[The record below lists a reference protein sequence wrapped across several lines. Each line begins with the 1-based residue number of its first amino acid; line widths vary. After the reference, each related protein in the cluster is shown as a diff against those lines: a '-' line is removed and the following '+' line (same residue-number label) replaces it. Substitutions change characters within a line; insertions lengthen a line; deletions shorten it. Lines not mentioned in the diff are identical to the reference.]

1 MMMAQPGQHG
11 GEETSSNTK
20 HRLNG
25 RYWASVW
32 GIDCILELHLD
43 DTGRLNG
50 SFEADGDPLEVN
62 GETEDVSGACHGVIR
77 AHGLSEHFAE
87 FRAEPAEDGLM
98 LEVHLTNTDGNLEH
112 EGQVMFTRLAQG

>member
-1 MMMAQPGQHG
+1 MMAQHPRGS
-11 GEETSSNTK
+11 EASSSNTK
-20 HRLNG
+20 LNG

-32 GIDCILELHLD
+32 GIDCVLELRLD
-43 DTGRLNG
+43 DVGHLNG
-50 SFEADGDPLEVN
+50 SFEADGDPLEVT
-62 GETEDVSGACHGVIR
+62 GETEGASGACHGVIR

>member
-1 MMMAQPGQHG
+1 MMMAQAGPHG

-20 HRLNG
+20 HRLSG
-25 RYWASVW
+25 RYWANVW
-32 GIDCILELHLD
+32 GIDCVLELHLD
-43 DTGRLNG
+43 DAGHLNG
-50 SFEADGDPLEVN
+50 WFEADGDPLEVT
-62 GETEDVSGACHGVIR
+62 GETEDASGACHGIIR

-98 LEVHLTNTDGNLEH
+98 LEVQLANADGNLEH